1 MKFLTLLTVMTL
13 TLMAGGYDFKE
24 KRYVYSIDKT
34 LQMEGH
40 IAFDEKG
47 MKIDYVEPEVR
58 HINYDGLSMDV
69 LNSDGETVQH
79 VDLNEQ
85 PMMKVYLD
93 FIHKLYRGD
102 YEALSEN
109 FTIQKTIT
117 VVMLSPIAP
126 VDKVIKSVVVHR
138 NAKGLEQIM
147 TKMSNGDEI
156 TLNIAQ

>member
-1 MKFLTLLTVMTL
+1 MKILTLLIVMAL

-34 LQMEGH
+34 LQMKGE

-58 HINYDGLSMDV
+58 HIVYDGLSMDV
-69 LNSDGETVQH
+69 LGSDGETLQH

-109 FTIQKTIT
+109 FSIHKTAS
-117 VVMLSPIAP
+117 VVLLTPIAP
-126 VDKVIKSVVVHR
+126 VDKVIESVVVHR

-156 TLNIAQ
+156 TLNITQ